1 MIKKI
6 SFTVALG
13 LASLGALS
21 GQKLLCQED
30 GNVTEGKK
38 RAEEER
44 ATKKTKPRP
53 GPTPGQQRR
62 AASSKCFLTGSWRNE
77 LGSEMQIQEVNRD
90 GTFSGEYRT
99 AVSLAQRPIQA
110 APLNGSQHFDAAGQ
124 PTFGLTV
131 NWKSFSDSTTV
142 FTGQCFVDENGKEIL
157 ETMWLLREKAE
168 AHDGWGATRVGKD
181 VFTRINGQNVD
192 ESVRSDGAR

>member
-1 MIKKI
+1 MMKKI
-6 SFTVALG
+6 SFRVALG

-44 ATKKTKPRP
+44 AAKKTKPRP
-53 GPTPGQQRR
+53 GQQRQ
-62 AASSKCFLTGSWRNE
+62 AASSKCILMGSWRNE
-77 LGSEMQIQEVNRD
+77 LGSEMQIQKVNRD

-99 AVSLAQRPIQA
+99 AVSYAQRPIQPA
-110 APLNGSQHFDAAGQ
+110 SLNGSQHFDEAGQ
-124 PTFGLTV
+124 PTFGFTV

-142 FTGQCFVDENGKEIL
+142 FTGQCFADDNGKEIL
-157 ETMWLLREKAE
+157 ETMWLLREKAK
-168 AHDGWGATRVGKD
+168 ARNGWEATRVGTN
-181 VFTRINGQNVD
+181 VFTRLKGQNVD
-192 ESVRSDGAR
+192 ESVRSDGAQ